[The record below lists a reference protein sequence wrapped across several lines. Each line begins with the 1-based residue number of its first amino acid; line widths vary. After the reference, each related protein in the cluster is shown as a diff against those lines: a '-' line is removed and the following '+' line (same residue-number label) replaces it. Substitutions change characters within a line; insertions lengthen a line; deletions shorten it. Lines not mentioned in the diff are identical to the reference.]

1 MLDDQP
7 YIQQIDYPKQGLQL
21 STLNVI
27 VWPLRRQLMDA
38 GYKAEEKKKKPA
50 LSKKYVSARKYFLA
64 RHECWSCDDWKRV
77 IVNVNYLWAVFNF
90 FEIF

>member
-27 VWPLRRQLMDA
+27 LWPLRCQLMDA
-38 GYKAEEKKKKPA
+38 GNKAEEKKKKPA
-50 LSKKYVSARKYFLA
+50 LSKKYVSARKSWHATNAGLVMTGN
-64 RHECWSCDDWKRV
+64 E
-77 IVNVNYLWAVFNF
+77 
-90 FEIF
+90 